1 MKFCTLRLTCTFL
14 FLITGIS
21 AALAQTT
28 TFKMDTSMSM
38 ESFGKNALL
47 AKDSVWVVDFWATW
61 CGPCVKSLPHLKEV
75 VEDYKSS
82 KVKFISVSHD
92 RTEQAW
98 IDGVYKF
105 GLNWTHLLLRQST
118 PIPAVMNKEMN
129 HPFIPSIFVVDK
141 KGKVMKVPSPDGVAE
156 YIEKALKTGF

>member
-98 IDGVYKF
+98 IDGVY
-105 GLNWTHLLLRQST
+105 
-118 PIPAVMNKEMN
+118 
-129 HPFIPSIFVVDK
+129 
-141 KGKVMKVPSPDGVAE
+141 
-156 YIEKALKTGF
+156 